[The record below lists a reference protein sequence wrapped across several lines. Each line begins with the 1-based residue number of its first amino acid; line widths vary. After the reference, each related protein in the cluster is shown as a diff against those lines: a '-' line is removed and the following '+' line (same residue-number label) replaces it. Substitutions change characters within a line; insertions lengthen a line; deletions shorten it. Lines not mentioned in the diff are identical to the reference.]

1 VWTNKEATAILAR
14 ADGLAIQNKCLR
26 AANPSENANLQL
38 LIQATAAASEGRT
51 ARSGGPL
58 KVSRPSLARSFA
70 VLVAPIRMERIF
82 ARQPAAVVFVT
93 DPERQTETPP
103 EFLKRLYGLTTREAA
118 LAALLLQGID
128 LKEAAAQLGTSMNTA
143 RTHLRL
149 IFEKTDTHRQSELIH
164 LLLRG
169 PAGLT

>member
-1 VWTNKEATAILAR
+1 
-14 ADGLAIQNKCLR
+14 
-26 AANPSENANLQL
+26 
-38 LIQATAAASEGRT
+38 
-51 ARSGGPL
+51 
-58 KVSRPSLARSFA
+58 
-70 VLVAPIRMERIF
+70 MERVL

-103 EFLKRLYGLTTREAA
+103 ELLKRLYGLTPREAD

-128 LKEAAAQLGTSMNTA
+128 LKEAARQLGTSMNTA